1 VNPLN
6 SLVEYEEFIY
16 TLPQQFPAID
26 YSTLIVARRGV
37 GAATLRGEVIF
48 SGSVRLVVSERLML
62 DAGALRIV
70 SYGYEVWRGA
80 EKLYWY
86 DSQPHPNDPSLAGA
100 DPHHK
105 HIPPDIKH
113 NRLPAPE
120 LSFTQANLPFL
131 IAEIEQALLGDATPS
146 SVGASNSATSKPDAE
161 SD

>member
-1 VNPLN
+1 MNPLN

-26 YSTLIVARRGV
+26 YSTLVVARRGV
-37 GAATLRGEVIF
+37 GAATLRGELIF
-48 SGSVRLVVSERLML
+48 SGEVRLVVSERLML
-62 DAGALRIV
+62 DAGSLRIV

-86 DSQPHPNDPSLAGA
+86 DSQPHPNDPSLPGA

-113 NRLPAPE
+113 HRLPAPE
-120 LSFTQANLPFL
+120 LSFTRANLPFL
-131 IAEIEQALLGDATPS
+131 IAEIEQALLGVATLPS
-146 SVGASNSATSKPDAE
+146 ASASNSATSKPDTE